1 MSYYGFPLMV
11 GLCWPM
17 IVAHCRPG
25 IGSHAPIT
33 LFAVS
38 VVLSL
43 VLFAFSGGM
52 HDRRPWQSF
61 GLPKQTRIAATEAA
75 LDKII
80 ASRAQL
86 GPLIV
91 DDAVG
96 ALRPTAFR
104 HSELRMLMDFT
115 DSEIKAL
122 RVMVFMPVVWLAK
135 RKAQIISAANLSWH
149 YRIPGTKLLLY
160 SFAPLDGFRILEPT
174 D

>member
-1 MSYYGFPLMV
+1 MTAGH
-11 GLCWPM
+11 GK
-17 IVAHCRPG
+17 A
-25 IGSHAPIT
+25 
-33 LFAVS
+33 
-38 VVLSL
+38 L
-43 VLFAFSGGM
+43 V
-52 HDRRPWQSF
+52 
-61 GLPKQTRIAATEAA
+61 PKQARIAATEAA

-80 ASRAQL
+80 TSRRQL

-149 YRIPGTKLLLY
+149 YRVPGTKLLY
-160 SFAPLDGFRILEPT
+160 SRVPLEGFGILEPT